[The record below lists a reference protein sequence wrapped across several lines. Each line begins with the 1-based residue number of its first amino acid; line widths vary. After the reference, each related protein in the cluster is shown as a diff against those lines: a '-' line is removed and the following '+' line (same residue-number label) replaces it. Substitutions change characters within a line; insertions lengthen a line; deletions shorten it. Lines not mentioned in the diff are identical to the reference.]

1 MNVYLR
7 NGIIAVIINMVIF
20 IIGWGCIVPDQLVDN
35 THIFGLV
42 GSVELVKGNTAVVF
56 GMCAS
61 LSTLSLIIS
70 LVEALVEDYSRPCRF
85 NPVARSERPK
95 KTPKVSGMRIDPSPD
110 GDPKTPEKCT
120 DEDKDPKTP
129 VTLLLSGGVLYFL
142 YGSA

>member
-70 LVEALVEDYSRPCRF
+70 LVEALVEDYSRPCRL
-85 NPVARSERPK
+85 
-95 KTPKVSGMRIDPSPD
+95 PKVSGMRIDPSPD

-129 VTLLLSGGVLYFL
+129 VMD
-142 YGSA
+142 

>member
-61 LSTLSLIIS
+61 LSTLWSRII
-70 LVEALVEDYSRPCRF
+70 LDH
-85 NPVARSERPK
+85 VASIRLLGVNDQRKHQRSQ
-95 KTPKVSGMRIDPSPD
+95 G
-110 GDPKTPEKCT
+110 
-120 DEDKDPKTP
+120 
-129 VTLLLSGGVLYFL
+129 
-142 YGSA
+142 